1 MLMTTKFKADTKRI
15 IEKMETLADET
26 AAVDYALARRLRELA
41 RRRRVAL
48 NRAEAGEYYIPEEDE
63 WEVRADAGG
72 R

>member
-26 AAVDYALARRLRELA
+26 AA
-41 RRRRVAL
+41 
-48 NRAEAGEYYIPEEDE
+48 YIPEEDE